1 MKIGDLVKWTGY
13 LHGDDGCT
21 IGLVEAVCDRYI
33 YVRWAD
39 GVLDEYTAGDWEAK
53 RLDLEVV
60 NESR

>member
-1 MKIGDLVKWTGY
+1 MKVGDLVKWTGY

-39 GVLDEYTAGDWEAK
+39 GVLDEYTTEAWEAK
-53 RLDLEVV
+53 LLDLEVIG
-60 NESR
+60 

>member
-1 MKIGDLVKWTGY
+1 MKVGDLVKWTGY

-39 GVLDEYTAGDWEAK
+39 GALDEYTTEDWEAK
-53 RLDLEVV
+53 RLDLEVIS
-60 NESR
+60 ESR

>member
-39 GVLDEYTAGDWEAK
+39 GVLDEYEVEDIHLW
-53 RLDLEVV
+53 DLEVI
-60 NESR
+60 S